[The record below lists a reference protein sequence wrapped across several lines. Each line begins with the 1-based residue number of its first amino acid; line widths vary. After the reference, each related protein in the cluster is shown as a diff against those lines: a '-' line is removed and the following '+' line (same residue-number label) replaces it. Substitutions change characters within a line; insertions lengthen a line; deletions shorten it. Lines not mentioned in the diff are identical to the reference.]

1 MFVYRSEAAGS
12 LWDGGWLVTG
22 GDDSSSKLSSV
33 LVYSNDEWQEYT
45 SLPVGLDEHC
55 QVTVGSDVFVIG
67 GLIRNGGSSAVS
79 TVYKLSDGIW
89 TIFSSIK
96 TPRRKHMCSVLNG
109 TIYVMGGVGY
119 PVSGYFSSVEML
131 TPASND
137 LVAGPPLPAAVLDGQ
152 SVLYNNTVFVLGGW
166 SNNVVNTGIYRLDG
180 DNWVTEEVTFE
191 YSDRY
196 VFPSPLLSSDLLYC
210 VE

>member
-1 MFVYRSEAAGS
+1 M
-12 LWDGGWLVTG
+12 
-22 GDDSSSKLSSV
+22 
-33 LVYSNDEWQEYT
+33 
-45 SLPVGLDEHC
+45 PVGLDEHC

-137 LVAGPPLPAAVLDGQ
+137 WVVVSQFYIKTLYLFLEVGLILVLVVL
-152 SVLYNNTVFVLGGW
+152 LILVF
-166 SNNVVNTGIYRLDG
+166 TD
-180 DNWVTEEVTFE
+180 
-191 YSDRY
+191 
-196 VFPSPLLSSDLLYC
+196 
-210 VE
+210 